1 MELQLTDSEAEK
13 LLNMLKVIIEN
24 HKNTIKENE
33 NTQGDIL
40 IGSSSKEKF
49 ILSYKYSLRSKVF
62 NLRETNYNHTLVRIN
77 LNSNFH
83 KNADGSK
90 VYGNRINIFSE
101 QEFYDKNDG
110 QTHCKTYPLPFK
122 NIENTDDFL
131 RTLDNLLI
139 FSNIDKNNNLSIHI
153 QGNLI

>member
-1 MELQLTDSEAEK
+1 MELQLTDAEAEK
-13 LLNMLKVIIEN
+13 LLNMLKIIIEN

-40 IGSSSKEKF
+40 ISSSSKEKF

-62 NLRETNYNHTLVRIN
+62 NLRETN